1 MMRVI
6 EKAFVAI
13 ESLKF
18 HDTATINSLNNL
30 QRGQAPILFFG
41 LIVVGEVDG
50 SNLGLSHSRA
60 ETAQNAKSK
69 RKKEQTDVL

>member
-1 MMRVI
+1 MRVI

-50 SNLGLSHSRA
+50 SNLGLSHI
-60 ETAQNAKSK
+60 
-69 RKKEQTDVL
+69 